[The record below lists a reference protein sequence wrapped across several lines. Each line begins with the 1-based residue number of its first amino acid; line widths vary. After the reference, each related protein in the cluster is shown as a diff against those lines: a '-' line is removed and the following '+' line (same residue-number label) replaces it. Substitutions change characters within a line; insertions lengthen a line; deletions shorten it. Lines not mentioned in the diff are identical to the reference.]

1 MFAYQASTIIPDI
14 LLLSKTLG
22 AGLPLAAVCTSPAI
36 SAALAEKGYM
46 YYTTHL
52 NDPLVCAVGAK
63 VCEIVKRDDVCR
75 VAREKGAI
83 FRAGLSKVC
92 HCFHTTSRWRDSSR
106 LVEATLSPYHPNEPS
121 SEAINQH

>member
-1 MFAYQASTIIPDI
+1 MFAFQASTVTPDI

-36 SAALAEKGYM
+36 SARLAEQGYM

-63 VCEIVKRDDVCR
+63 VCEIARREDVCGI
-75 VAREKGAI
+75 ARRKGAM
-83 FRAGLSKVC
+83 FKAGLQEV
-92 HCFHTTSRWRDSSR
+92 R
-106 LVEATLSPYHPNEPS
+106 LTPPA
-121 SEAINQH
+121 